1 MLARLPLDRASGN
14 RCPMVKLQW
23 LQINKFRSVKPGTR
37 LTFNP
42 GYNVLLG
49 QNGTGKTTLLNLVA
63 AVVQSNFGELREIDF
78 DLQYELASD
87 TSTATISVRNERA
100 PRPNP
105 ADPAFQQPG
114 MTLEEMLP
122 IDMGSTEPVFSTRIE
137 LESKHQGRTLI
148 KAQGNQGILSVLD
161 GKALEPPLSF
171 GSSTASQLNLMWL
184 LYAIIQKAL
193 NAHIPYLLELRKIF
207 SERQMLRFDE
217 ALDYFAS
224 LASVTLEFGRFAEQH
239 VTPTRLSGPHSE
251 QLRIALYNLILREWG
266 KAQYIISH
274 NQVPF
279 LQKVVQLLDFESAEA
294 IFELQESSE
303 GQNAHWMTLG
313 NLRFLFTHSGGW
325 RISEKFLS
333 YGQKRM
339 LAFLYYLSTVSSVV
353 VADEL
358 VNGLH
363 HRWIRA
369 CIEELGER
377 QVFLT
382 SQNPLLLDYLT
393 FDNPEQVRATFIL
406 SAWEGT
412 REHAR
417 MRWENMSP
425 EAAEDFFSSYKVGFQ
440 QVGELLQSKGLW

>member
-42 GYNVLLG
+42 VYNVLLG

-122 IDMGSTEPVFSTRIE
+122 LDMGNTEPVFSTRIE

-148 KAQGNQGILSVLD
+148 EAQGNKGTLSVLD
-161 GKALEPPLSF
+161 GKALEPPISF
-171 GSSTASQLNLMWL
+171 GSSTALQLNLMWL
-184 LYAIIQKAL
+184 LYAIIGKTL
-193 NAHIPYLLELRKIF
+193 NARIPFLELRKLL

-224 LASVTLEFGRFAEQH
+224 LASAKFELTLIGDQH
-239 VTPTRLSGPHSE
+239 VIPTRLSGPHSE
-251 QLRIALYNLILREWG
+251 QLRIVLDKLTHREWG
-266 KAQYIISH
+266 KAQYVVSH
-274 NQVPF
+274 NQIPF
-279 LQKVVQLLDFESAEA
+279 LQKVVQLLGFESAEA
-294 IFELQESSE
+294 ILELQESGE
-303 GQNAHWMTLG
+303 GQNTRWMTLG

-369 CIEELGER
+369 CIEELAER